1 MDYEFL
7 NSFETSLQNNLLKT
21 CTTNGMLSGTLL
33 ESTDIEQRWHDFAP
47 EYMADAV
54 KEIAQYPTVALV
66 WAAYLGMGVANTW
79 HTDWEK
85 CSKMTYP
92 EFYGPRGFDDM
103 DDNILFNII
112 GVPQASVEADR
123 IKDIMR
129 IVGDYTLSQIQHSG
143 IEPQSI
149 MAFHTFSR
157 ACKVLFRIGAA
168 IELNRL
174 GYEYKAVTLN

>member
-7 NSFETSLQNNLLKT
+7 NNFETTLQKELLKISA
-21 CTTNGMLSGTLL
+21 TNGMLSGALL
-33 ESTDIEQRWHDFAP
+33 ESADIEQRWHELAP

-66 WAAYLGMGVANTW
+66 WAAYLGMGIANLW
-79 HTDWEK
+79 HTDWDR
-85 CSKMTYP
+85 CSKMSYS
-92 EFYGPRGFDDM
+92 EFYGSRGFDDM
-103 DDNILFNII
+103 DDNILFNIM
-112 GVPQASVEADR
+112 ALSKDSEEANS

-129 IVGDYTLSQIQHSG
+129 KVADYSLSQIQHCG

-149 MAFHTFSR
+149 MAFHIFAR

-174 GYEYKAVTLN
+174 GYEYKAVMLN

>member
-1 MDYEFL
+1 M
-7 NSFETSLQNNLLKT
+7 
-21 CTTNGMLSGTLL
+21 
-33 ESTDIEQRWHDFAP
+33 
-47 EYMADAV
+47 
-54 KEIAQYPTVALV
+54 
-66 WAAYLGMGVANTW
+66 W

-112 GVPQASVEADR
+112 GVPQASAEADR

>member
-7 NSFETSLQNNLLKT
+7 NSFETTLQKELLKI

-33 ESTDIEQRWHDFAP
+33 ESADIEQRWHDLAP
-47 EYMADAV
+47 EYMTDAV

-66 WAAYLGMGVANTW
+66 WAAYLGMGIANGW
-79 HTDWEK
+79 HADWDK
-85 CSKMTYP
+85 CRMKTYS
-92 EFYGPRGFDDM
+92 EFYGSRGFDDM

-112 GVPQASVEADR
+112 GLHEESNEANR
-123 IKDIMR
+123 VKEIMR

-149 MAFHTFSR
+149 MAFHTFAR

>member
-7 NSFETSLQNNLLKT
+7 DKFETSLQDTLLRM
-21 CTTNGMLSGTLL
+21 CTNNGMLSGTLL
-33 ESTDIEQRWHDFAP
+33 ESADIEQRWHDLAP
-47 EYMADAV
+47 EYMVDAV
-54 KEIAQYPTVALV
+54 KEIAQYPTVALA
-66 WAAYLGMGVANTW
+66 WASYLGMAMANGW
-79 HTDWEK
+79 HIDWEK

-103 DDNILFNII
+103 DDHIIFDILCLTPN
-112 GVPQASVEADR
+112 SVEANR
-123 IKDIMR
+123 LKDAIR
-129 IVGDYTLSQIQHSG
+129 VAAEHTLSQIHHSG

-149 MAFHTFSR
+149 MAFHTFAR

-174 GYEYKAVTLN
+174 GYEYKAVTIN

>member
-33 ESTDIEQRWHDFAP
+33 ESADIEQRWHDFAP
-47 EYMADAV
+47 EYMSDAV

-66 WAAYLGMGVANTW
+66 WAAYLGMGVANMW

-112 GVPQASVEADR
+112 GVPQASAEADR